1 MTNEQARD
9 LIFDVLGDIAPE
21 VDRTS
26 VDDSLDLTEQLDLDS
41 MDYLTWMIGISEK
54 TGLDIQQR
62 EVSNFMTVDGAVS
75 YLVGHTATLDLS
87 DRS

>member
-1 MTNEQARD
+1 MTHEQART

-21 VDRTS
+21 VDRTA

-54 TGLDIQQR
+54 TGVDIPQR
-62 EVSNFMTVDGAVS
+62 EVSNFMTIDGAVS
-75 YLVGHTATLDLS
+75 YLVGHTADLES
-87 DRS
+87 I